1 MKAPVHLLWPN
12 RKIDEDFVKS
22 FLKTG
27 FDMLQHCSQNTRME
41 TQKEHLFNMLQTCM
55 GNFGGEIKYLMS
67 QNISKIIDLLY
78 NQDNLA
84 VPMAEFVA
92 LCVQRQGSTIA
103 GEVIRDLTKQIF
115 HTDSS
120 HETIGI
126 KNIAKFLSKLSKL
139 APKAVYGNISC
150 LLGFFDCEAY
160 LLRQS
165 LIKILA
171 NTIHYVFNPRL

>member
-1 MKAPVHLLWPN
+1 MVEK
-12 RKIDEDFVKS
+12 
-22 FLKTG
+22 
-27 FDMLQHCSQNTRME
+27 
-41 TQKEHLFNMLQTCM
+41 
-55 GNFGGEIKYLMS
+55 
-67 QNISKIIDLLY
+67 
-78 NQDNLA
+78 
-84 VPMAEFVA
+84 
-92 LCVQRQGSTIA
+92 QGYKIA
-103 GEVIRDLTKQIF
+103 GDIIQDLTKQIF

-139 APKAVYGNISC
+139 SPKAVYGNISS

-171 NTIHYVFNPRL
+171 NTIQYVLNPREL

>member
-1 MKAPVHLLWPN
+1 
-12 RKIDEDFVKS
+12 
-22 FLKTG
+22 
-27 FDMLQHCSQNTRME
+27 
-41 TQKEHLFNMLQTCM
+41 
-55 GNFGGEIKYLMS
+55 MS

-84 VPMAEFVA
+84 VPMAEFVS
-92 LCVQRQGSTIA
+92 LCVKRSGSSIA
-103 GEVIRDLTKQIF
+103 GDIIRDLTKQIF